1 MRTLGRA
8 LFLVGLIAGPATAM
22 AVGTPFDALI
32 GAWSG
37 GGQVR
42 YQDGQSEPVRC
53 TAYYT
58 GDKQRLRLAIRC
70 KSSGTEVEVRGQLT
84 ARGQTLVGTW
94 EERTFNASGEA
105 SGRIVDNRISLSIGG
120 GGFSGTMS
128 VSVAGGRQVVA
139 ISTEGVPM
147 RNVSVTLTKGG

>member
-1 MRTLGRA
+1 MLRRA
-8 LFLVGLIAGPATAM
+8 LFLVGIIAGPVTAL
-22 AVGTPFDALI
+22 AAGTLFDALV

-42 YQDGQSEPVRC
+42 YQDGESEPVRC

-58 GDKQRLRLAIRC
+58 EDRQRLRLAIRC
-70 KSSGTEVEVRGQLT
+70 KSASTEVEVRGQLT
-84 ARGQTLVGTW
+84 ARGQILAGTW

-105 SGRIVDNRISLSIGG
+105 SGRMLGNRITLSIVG

-128 VSVAGGRQVVA
+128 VSVGGSRQVVV
-139 ISTEGVPM
+139 ISTEGIPM
-147 RNVSVTLTKGG
+147 KNVTVTLTKGG